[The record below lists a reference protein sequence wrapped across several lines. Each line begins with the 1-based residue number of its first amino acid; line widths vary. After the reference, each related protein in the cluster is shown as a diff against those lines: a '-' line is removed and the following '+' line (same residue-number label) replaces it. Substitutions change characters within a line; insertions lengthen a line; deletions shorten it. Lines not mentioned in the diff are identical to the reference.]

1 MGKKMFQKDILKNSF
16 YCYLK
21 NTFKFFLLSSCIVVL
36 VEMVLKTL
44 KDFMPDQT
52 SFQVKKVLTET
63 LKIFFPLKGDQR
75 IPIAL
80 FTLCTDTLIEMNEQK
95 KVFKKVAARN

>member
-63 LKIFFPLKGDQR
+63 LKNFFSFERRSKNTYSTFHLVYGHV
-75 IPIAL
+75 
-80 FTLCTDTLIEMNEQK
+80 N
-95 KVFKKVAARN
+95 